1 MELRDLYDEN
11 KMVTGKTFVKGE
23 QVPKGYYYLIVAI
36 YIQNSSGEFLIQKR
50 VERKGGKWATT
61 AGHPKAGETSL
72 EGLFTEVEEEIGID
86 LRQDKPI
93 LFETWNKDDQ
103 FFDIYYLKKD
113 IDLKN
118 IKIQEEE
125 VDGVRCASIDE
136 IKEMYKNNQFHEGH
150 YIMFEKCLA
159 YLNGE
164 K

>member
-1 MELRDLYDEN
+1 MNPHTYTKSWPELMDNFLNLGLDYN
-11 KMVTGKTFVKGE
+11 KTTHTSLFQLRSRVFNAFYKHVSS
-23 QVPKGYYYLIVAI
+23 ICD
-36 YIQNSSGEFLIQKR
+36 NSSLD
-50 VERKGGKWATT
+50 
-61 AGHPKAGETSL
+61 HN
-72 EGLFTEVEEEIGID
+72 EIGMMALELLISGD
-86 LRQDKPI
+86 
-93 LFETWNKDDQ
+93 
-103 FFDIYYLKKD
+103 D